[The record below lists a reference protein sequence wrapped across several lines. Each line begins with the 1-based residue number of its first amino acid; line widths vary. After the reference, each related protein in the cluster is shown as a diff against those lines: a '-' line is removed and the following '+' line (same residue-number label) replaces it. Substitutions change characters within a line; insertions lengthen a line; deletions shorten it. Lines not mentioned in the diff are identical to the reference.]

1 MFHTKNYQSQAPT
14 FQILDP
20 ITLTPT
26 YTFQDPRQAAQ
37 ALPGDFVEWDI
48 QAQHCNLVRRTVHP
62 PLAGILDLKS
72 KTIHGLTS
80 KHVPLYLFYPL
91 DSSYPPF
98 RVGCSTKDRTHNI
111 LITAAFEDW
120 PQNQQFPRAHLVK
133 TLGPV
138 ADLAAETAA
147 AHAAA
152 SPYWRKSGTTA
163 SLTAT
168 VCPIRKTLDP
178 TAYYTIN
185 IDPAGCKD
193 IDDVLSFRLFDPI
206 TDTWELIIGISD
218 VDAYMAS
225 APETTKTA
233 AALNSQTLYTPA
245 GEAIKPMFPPQ
256 FSEDLFT
263 LSAGTPKPVV
273 GLRVLWNNKDAS
285 LTVCEFGLYT
295 VTNTETF
302 TYESVVQAAQT
313 TNPITTRLPLH
324 ILPPLTAYL
333 GGNPHDTHEWVAEL
347 MKLYN
352 KEAAKVLLEHGIGVL
367 RAHTG
372 ADQVAL
378 AATSLLPAAAQR
390 LAFSAASY
398 MSPAPDATH
407 ASVGSAPVHYCH
419 ATSPIRRYADLLN
432 QAALKSI
439 LTRDP
444 IPPLVPYTIDCLNRR
459 EKTMKRYTA
468 ALTTLTAILTGPVIV
483 DAVVYQV
490 LPEKVRM
497 WVTQWNTLVTYRPP
511 AGSERIFSPG
521 ESLQLKY
528 YADMN
533 RPRWRDRI
541 VFQPYEPVPLPG
553 EAMSRLSQASDAPH
567 VQQDSAPGPIFEFY

>member
-1 MFHTKNYQSQAPT
+1 MLHTKNYKSQAPT
-14 FQILDP
+14 FQIIDP
-20 ITLTPT
+20 ITLTPLQ
-26 YTFQDPRQAAQ
+26 TFTDPHKAAQ
-37 ALPGDFVEWDI
+37 ALPGDFVEWDDVGDRCHLI
-48 QAQHCNLVRRTVHP
+48 RRTAHP

-98 RVGCSTKDRTHNI
+98 RVGCSTKDRSRNI

-120 PQNQQFPRAHLVK
+120 PQNQQFPRAHLVQ

-152 SPYWRKSGTTA
+152 SPHWRKYGPAVTA
-163 SLTAT
+163 VTAVTAIPTITAT
-168 VCPIRKTLDP
+168 HSPTRKTLDP
-178 TAYYTIN
+178 SAYYTIN

-193 IDDVLSFRLFDPI
+193 IDDILSFRLFDPI

-225 APETTKTA
+225 APETIKTA
-233 AALNSQTLYTPA
+233 AALNSQTLYTA
-245 GEAIKPMFPPQ
+245 TGEAVRPMFPRQ

-263 LSAGTPKPVV
+263 LSPGTPKPTV
-273 GLRVLWNNKDAS
+273 GLRVLWNNKDAT
-285 LTVCEFGLYT
+285 LTVREFGLYT

-302 TYESVVQAAQT
+302 SYESVVKAAHT

-324 ILPPLTAYL
+324 ILPSLTAHL

-352 KEAAKVLLEHGIGVL
+352 KEAAKVLLEHGVGVL
-367 RAHTG
+367 RAHSG
-372 ADQVAL
+372 ADQSAL
-378 AATSLLPAAAQR
+378 ASVSILPAVAKR

-398 MSPAPDATH
+398 VSPVPDATH
-407 ASVGSAPVHYCH
+407 ASIGPEPTHYCH

-439 LTRDP
+439 LTGDP
-444 IPPLVPYTIDCLNRR
+444 IPPLIAHTIDRLNRR
-459 EKTMKRYTA
+459 EKTMKRCA
-468 ALTTLTAILTGPVIV
+468 VALTTLTAILNGPTLV

-497 WVTQWNTLVTYRPP
+497 WVTQWNTLVTYRQP
-511 AGSERIFSPG
+511 AGSTRTFSPG
-521 ESLQLKY
+521 ETLQLKY

-533 RPRWRDRI
+533 RPQWRERI
-541 VFQPYEPVPLPG
+541 VFQLYEPTPDHQAPQ
-553 EAMSRLSQASDAPH
+553 EAAREEPM
-567 VQQDSAPGPIFEFY
+567 FEFY